1 MAANMHSAA
10 RGRNNKLHTSTRDSA
25 EGGLNA
31 YVSVHERSYTSWNL
45 LGILGS
51 ISANAIKSNKVFKRW
66 NNADTCAPMKQE
78 SPESFVQFFF
88 LFFLFDAAQMLVPSP

>member
-25 EGGLNA
+25 EGGPNA
-31 YVSVHERSYTSWNL
+31 YVSVHERSYTSQNL

-51 ISANAIKSNKVFKRW
+51 ISANAIKSNKAFKRR
-66 NNADTCAPMKQE
+66 NNADT
-78 SPESFVQFFF
+78 
-88 LFFLFDAAQMLVPSP
+88 